1 MKSRKRKLLNYLLLI
16 TGLSTCL
23 SGVMMQIGYH
33 IGVTDRTA
41 IAHIKHWGMNLS
53 QWQITHQAVASLF
66 FILCGLHVYLHWGWY
81 KGVIGKRLFKRNSQ
95 LLTFTLLFIV
105 SALLGFAPWAI
116 SNGEALSKLRHILIE
131 IHDKV
136 SVVLIVFMV
145 LHVVKRWKRIHGK
158 RAVKTKSI
166 A

>member
-16 TGLSTCL
+16 SGVGTCL

-33 IGVTDRTA
+33 IGVNDRTA
-41 IAHIKHWGMNLS
+41 IAYIRHWGMNFS
-53 QWQITHQAVASLF
+53 QWQITHQALASLF
-66 FILCGLHVYLHWGWY
+66 FILCIIHVYLHRRWY
-81 KGVIGKRLFKRNSQ
+81 KGVITKRLFKRNSE
-95 LLTFTLLFIV
+95 LLTFTFLFIV
-105 SALLGFAPWAI
+105 SALLGFAPWII
-116 SNGEALSKLRHILIE
+116 SNGEALSKLRHLLIE

-136 SVVLIVFMV
+136 SIVLIVYIV

-158 RAVKTKSI
+158 HSPQPKSI